1 VVTLT
6 PSIEA
11 IEVVADPGVS
21 PNTTG
26 LPGVKEAGAI
36 AGEVSSAVLS

>member
-1 VVTLT
+1 M

-11 IEVVADPGVS
+11 IEVVADPGVPGVS